1 MPENRE
7 EFIRELL
14 NHIDPDLDYN
24 SWLSVGMAI
33 KDEGLDISVWDE
45 WSRKGRKYK
54 PGCCEAHWDT
64 FKGSGITG
72 ASITHLA
79 KEGGWTPQSRDAG
92 GWEPISME
100 DAVQMGEW
108 VPRKDPLKPMMEDPA
123 QQMIKFL
130 QTAFRDGDQVNICA
144 SSKFDET
151 RGKWVPANRGF
162 TYTREYILKTIR
174 SGGIDSLIGER
185 TRDAG
190 VWVRC
195 NPMDGKGVKN
205 ENVTSFRH
213 VLVESDSVSL
223 ERQIEVFKE
232 LELPIA
238 TLTTSGSK
246 SVHALVK
253 IDAPDLDTY
262 KRRVKAVFKA
272 CRDSG
277 LEIDEQ
283 NKNPARLCRL
293 AGVERGDNQQ
303 TLLAVN
309 IGHPSFEDWEENL
322 QIDALPEFDSLSD
335 WFDNPPE
342 LPPETIRG
350 ILRKG
355 EKLVLTGPSKAGKS
369 FALIQLAIACATGG
383 WWLGRIKCEPQRVV
397 YINFELTKENAAH
410 RIIDTWNAVR
420 SGREGIQNL
429 SVWNLRG
436 QVISAKA
443 VVDTIIK
450 RHKAAANPA
459 DLYIFDPIYKLNM
472 GDENAAKD
480 INELMREFDRL
491 CTQTGANMAYAHH
504 HAKGSQFGKRALDR
518 GSGSG
523 VIGRD
528 ADAAID
534 LDFLWV
540 PEKIRRDKA
549 AYYRDD
555 GWMKATALRVEM
567 TLRNFESKPPFNVW
581 FRYPR
586 HEYDGDKQFQAL
598 KGDAEKDSFDKAE
611 DGKEAKKEATDK
623 LIEDTLEALLAES
636 KAVRMGEMEART
648 GLQRKR
654 IKRFIDEN
662 DKYDRNARGELFRK
676 STGTPDESE
685 KCA

>member
-14 NHIDPDLDYN
+14 TFIDPDLDYD
-24 SWLSVGMAI
+24 SWLAVGMAI
-33 KDEGLDISVWDE
+33 KDEGLEIDVWDE

-64 FKGSGITG
+64 FKSTGITG

-79 KEGGWTPQSRDAG
+79 KEGGWAPKPRDDS

-100 DAVQMGEW
+100 DAVQPGEW
-108 VPRKDPLKPMMEDPA
+108 VPRRDPLKPLTDDPA
-123 QQMIKFL
+123 QQMIRFL
-130 QTAFRDGDQVNICA
+130 QTAFQDGDQVNIVA
-144 SSKFDET
+144 ASKFDET

-162 TYTREYILKTIR
+162 TYRLDYILKTLKT
-174 SGGIDSLIGER
+174 GGIDSLIGER
-185 TRDAG
+185 SREAG

-195 NPMDGKGVKN
+195 NPMDGHGVKN
-205 ENVTSFRH
+205 ENVTDFRH
-213 VLVESDSVSL
+213 VLVESDSVDL
-223 ERQIEVFKE
+223 ERQIEVFRE

-253 IDAPDLDTY
+253 INAPDLDTY
-262 KRRVKAVFKA
+262 RRRVQAVFKA

-277 LEIDEQ
+277 LDIDEQ

-293 AGVERGDNQQ
+293 AGVERGDKLQS
-303 TLLAVN
+303 LLAVD
-309 IGHPSFEDWEENL
+309 IGCRSFEEWEENL

-335 WFDNPPE
+335 WFDNPPQ

-383 WWLGRIKCEPQRVV
+383 WWMGRIKCEPQRVI
-397 YINFELTKENAAH
+397 YINFELTKANAAN
-410 RIIDTWNAVR
+410 RIIDTWKAVR
-420 SGREGIQNL
+420 SGTEGIQNL

-436 QVISAKA
+436 QVVSAKTI
-443 VVDTIIK
+443 VDTIIR
-450 RHKAAANPA
+450 RHKASANPA
-459 DLYIFDPIYKLNM
+459 DLYIFDPIYKLNL

-480 INELMREFDRL
+480 TNELMREFDRL

-540 PEKIRRDKA
+540 PEKIRREKA
-549 AYYRDD
+549 AYYKDD
-555 GWMKATALRVEM
+555 SWMKATALRVEM

-581 FRYPR
+581 FRYPK
-586 HEYDGDKQFQAL
+586 HEYDGSKEFQAL
-598 KGDAEKDSFDKAE
+598 RGEAEKDNFARAE
-611 DGKEAKKEATDK
+611 DGKQKKKEETDSRIK
-623 LIEDTLEALLAES
+623 EALEAAIEADGFAQIGDIES
-636 KAVRMGEMEART
+636 ST
-648 GLQRKR
+648 GLSRKR
-654 IKRFIDEN
+654 IRQYLDTSEGYEK
-662 DKYDRNARGELFRK
+662 DKNGKISRVGLSGK
-676 STGTPDESE
+676 SQSQVDD
-685 KCA
+685 

>member
-309 IGHPSFEDWEENL
+309 IGQPSFEDWEENL

-480 INELMREFDRL
+480 TNELMREFDRL

-598 KGDAEKDSFDKAE
+598 RGEAEKDNFARAE
-611 DGKEAKKEATDK
+611 DGKQKKKEETDSRIK
-623 LIEDTLEALLAES
+623 AALDAAIEADGFAQIGAIEGS
-636 KAVRMGEMEART
+636 T
-648 GLQRKR
+648 GLSRKR
-654 IKRFIDEN
+654 IRQYLDTSKEYEK
-662 DKYDRNARGELFRK
+662 DKSGKISRVGLSGK
-676 STGTPDESE
+676 SQSQVDD
-685 KCA
+685 

>member
-1 MPENRE
+1 M
-7 EFIRELL
+7 
-14 NHIDPDLDYN
+14 
-24 SWLSVGMAI
+24 
-33 KDEGLDISVWDE
+33 
-45 WSRKGRKYK
+45 
-54 PGCCEAHWDT
+54 
-64 FKGSGITG
+64 
-72 ASITHLA
+72 
-79 KEGGWTPQSRDAG
+79 
-92 GWEPISME
+92 
-100 DAVQMGEW
+100 
-108 VPRKDPLKPMMEDPA
+108 
-123 QQMIKFL
+123 
-130 QTAFRDGDQVNICA
+130 
-144 SSKFDET
+144 
-151 RGKWVPANRGF
+151 
-162 TYTREYILKTIR
+162 
-174 SGGIDSLIGER
+174 
-185 TRDAG
+185 
-190 VWVRC
+190 
-195 NPMDGKGVKN
+195 
-205 ENVTSFRH
+205 
-213 VLVESDSVSL
+213 
-223 ERQIEVFKE
+223 
-232 LELPIA
+232 
-238 TLTTSGSK
+238 
-246 SVHALVK
+246 
-253 IDAPDLDTY
+253 
-262 KRRVKAVFKA
+262 
-272 CRDSG
+272 
-277 LEIDEQ
+277 
-283 NKNPARLCRL
+283 
-293 AGVERGDNQQ
+293 
-303 TLLAVN
+303 
-309 IGHPSFEDWEENL
+309 
-322 QIDALPEFDSLSD
+322 
-335 WFDNPPE
+335 
-342 LPPETIRG
+342 
-350 ILRKG
+350 
-355 EKLVLTGPSKAGKS
+355 
-369 FALIQLAIACATGG
+369 
-383 WWLGRIKCEPQRVV
+383 V

-480 INELMREFDRL
+480 TNELMREFDRL

>member
-309 IGHPSFEDWEENL
+309 IGQPSFEDWEENL

-335 WFDNPPE
+335 WFDNPGH
-342 LPPETIRG
+342 PPEGRKTGPDRALQG
-350 ILRKG
+350 GQILRLDPAG
-355 EKLVLTGPSKAGKS
+355 HCLCNWRLVAGTHQMR
-369 FALIQLAIACATGG
+369 AP
-383 WWLGRIKCEPQRVV
+383 E
-397 YINFELTKENAAH
+397 
-410 RIIDTWNAVR
+410 
-420 SGREGIQNL
+420 SGL
-429 SVWNLRG
+429 
-436 QVISAKA
+436 
-443 VVDTIIK
+443 
-450 RHKAAANPA
+450 H
-459 DLYIFDPIYKLNM
+459 
-472 GDENAAKD
+472 
-480 INELMREFDRL
+480 
-491 CTQTGANMAYAHH
+491 
-504 HAKGSQFGKRALDR
+504 QF
-518 GSGSG
+518 
-523 VIGRD
+523 
-528 ADAAID
+528 
-534 LDFLWV
+534 
-540 PEKIRRDKA
+540 
-549 AYYRDD
+549 
-555 GWMKATALRVEM
+555 
-567 TLRNFESKPPFNVW
+567 
-581 FRYPR
+581 
-586 HEYDGDKQFQAL
+586 
-598 KGDAEKDSFDKAE
+598 
-611 DGKEAKKEATDK
+611 
-623 LIEDTLEALLAES
+623 
-636 KAVRMGEMEART
+636 
-648 GLQRKR
+648 
-654 IKRFIDEN
+654 
-662 DKYDRNARGELFRK
+662 
-676 STGTPDESE
+676 
-685 KCA
+685 